1 MPRRQIAV
9 TLLVGLLIAFS
20 PARGAAPDGASTPPA
35 DTAAPGRALFA
46 EHCAACHEGGVQRAP
61 HREFL
66 QGMSPSAILMAMSS
80 GVMQRQAAPL
90 TPAQR
95 QQVAKYLTG
104 RDLAHYQPPP
114 PPMMCTGAARAF
126 DLAKPAEPVG
136 WGHDNRRFVP
146 DAAAGFTARDVPH
159 LKLKWAFDF
168 PESLRARSQPA
179 IALGAVFVG
188 SQSGNVY
195 ALDLKSGCVR
205 WINQG
210 SAEVRITLEEWLRRI
225 PEFSIAPGT
234 TLTYRGGLVGAVNA
248 LPLVWPVAAHDVEHP
263 SNAGAE

>member
-46 EHCAACHEGGVQRAP
+46 EHCAACHEGGVQLRKGEMIALP
-61 HREFL
+61 
-66 QGMSPSAILMAMSS
+66 
-80 GVMQRQAAPL
+80 APL
-90 TPAQR
+90 AGSDDR
-95 QQVAKYLTG
+95 FNAN
-104 RDLAHYQPPP
+104 
-114 PPMMCTGAARAF
+114 ARTVDF
-126 DLAKPAEPVG
+126 T
-136 WGHDNRRFVP
+136 RRCGQHVTF
-146 DAAAGFTARDVPH
+146 GKGPH
-159 LKLKWAFDF
+159 FC
-168 PESLRARSQPA
+168 
-179 IALGAVFVG
+179 LGA
-188 SQSGNVY
+188 Y
-195 ALDLKSGCVR
+195 LAR
-205 WINQG
+205 T
-210 SAEVRITLEEWLRRI
+210 EVRITLEEWLRRI